1 MKQPLQGKV
10 AVVAGATRGTGRG
23 IACELGAAGAIVY
36 CTSRSTRENRP
47 AERSKKAKPF
57 DLASRPETIEE
68 TAEMI
73 AARGGKGIAVQV
85 DHTVPEQVEQLF
97 ARVEKEQGKFDILV
111 NDVWGGDELTEWKP
125 FKDCSL
131 EKGLLMI
138 ERAVHSHIITAHYA
152 LPLLIKN
159 KRGLIVEITDGNH
172 YGYRGM
178 FYYDFVKTSVIR
190 LAFMLATEL
199 KKHKI
204 SAVALSPGF
213 IRSEA
218 MLEYFGVTEANWRD
232 AAKKRP
238 EFIESETPFYTG
250 RAVVAL
256 ATDPKIAQKSGRVF
270 GTWDLGPEYDFTD
283 VDGRRPEIMNWFRKN
298 MPEWGDWQTC
308 DETFYQYWGV
318 PPGT

>member
-10 AVVAGATRGTGRG
+10 AVVGGATRGTGRG

-36 CTSRSTRENRP
+36 CTGRSTRENRK
-47 AERSKKAKPF
+47 AVRDKKANPF
-57 DLASRPETIEE
+57 DLSNRPETIDE
-68 TAEMI
+68 TAEMVT
-73 AARGGKGIAVQV
+73 ARGGQGIAVQV
-85 DHTVPEQVEQLF
+85 DHTIPEQVQSLF
-97 ARVEKEQGKFDILV
+97 QRVEQEQGKLDILV

-125 FKDCSL
+125 FWESSL

-152 LPLLIKN
+152 TPLMIKN

-178 FYYDFVKTSVIR
+178 FYYDLVKTSVIR

-199 KKHKI
+199 KKYKI
-204 SAVALSPGF
+204 SAVALTPGF

-218 MLEYFGVTEANWRD
+218 MLDYFGVTEANWQD
-232 AAKKRP
+232 AVKKRP
-238 EFIESETPFYTG
+238 DFGESETPFYTG

-256 ATDPKIAQKSGRVF
+256 ATDRKIVKKSGRVF
-270 GTWDLGPEYDFTD
+270 AAWDLGPEYGFTD
-283 VDGRRPEIMNWFRKN
+283 VDGRQPNMKQWLMEN
-298 MPEWGDWQTC
+298 MPHWQWKTC
-308 DETFYQYWGV
+308 DETFYEYWGLK
-318 PPGT
+318 